1 MANSDKN
8 ILITPHVGGITQPN
22 IVFTGQGNDPI
33 TLRVLDGATGTGLT
47 AGGALSFEG
56 SAGQLFS
63 IVNRLGTGSIFSVN
77 DISGIPSID
86 VDASGR
92 IVFAGFT
99 GNVGIGAT
107 LPAEKLDVIGNLRVS
122 GNYIGNVVRSVN
134 GLTAAVG
141 LSAGSNITITT
152 SGNTLTIAS
161 SASGGISGPYVSSV
175 NGFTGDVAGVAFTGT
190 ANTFT
195 QLQSFTVGTSSAAYI
210 LGVGGITSSA
220 SGITLESSING
231 EVLFIDSGTTT
242 TITVPTGLPVGY
254 SLTIIQLGTGA
265 VGITSNAGVTL
276 NSYSNYKNLAGQH
289 ASASLL
295 SYATDVFNLS
305 GALL

>member
-8 ILITPHVGGITQPN
+8 ILITPHVGGVTQPN

-122 GNYIGNVVRSVN
+122 GNYIGTVVRSVN
-134 GLTAAVG
+134 GITAAVG

-161 SASGGISGPYVSSV
+161 TASGGGISGPYVISV
-175 NGFTGDVAGVAFTGT
+175 NGITGT
-190 ANTFT
+190 
-195 QLQSFTVGTSSAAYI
+195 VGLSA
-210 LGVGGITSSA
+210 G
-220 SGITLESSING
+220 SGITFS
-231 EVLFIDSGTTT
+231 VSGSTLAIITTST
-242 TITVPTGLPVGY
+242 LREEPF
-254 SLTIIQLGTGA
+254 QL
-265 VGITSNAGVTL
+265 VWFLGV
-276 NSYSNYKNLAGQH
+276 
-289 ASASLL
+289 
-295 SYATDVFNLS
+295 
-305 GALL
+305 

>member
-8 ILITPHVGGITQPN
+8 ILITPHVGGVTQPN

-33 TLRVLDGATGTGLT
+33 TVRVLDGATGTGLT

-107 LPAEKLDVIGNLRVS
+107 LPAEKLDVFGNLRVS
-122 GNYIGNVVRSVN
+122 GNYIGTVVRSVN
-134 GLTAAVG
+134 GITAAVG
-141 LSAGSNITITT
+141 LSAGTNITITS

-161 SASGGISGPYVSSV
+161 SSSGSGDDP
-175 NGFTGDVAGVAFTGT
+175 F
-190 ANTFT
+190 
-195 QLQSFTVGTSSAAYI
+195 QLVWF
-210 LGVGGITSSA
+210 LGV
-220 SGITLESSING
+220 
-231 EVLFIDSGTTT
+231 
-242 TITVPTGLPVGY
+242 
-254 SLTIIQLGTGA
+254 
-265 VGITSNAGVTL
+265 
-276 NSYSNYKNLAGQH
+276 
-289 ASASLL
+289 
-295 SYATDVFNLS
+295 
-305 GALL
+305 

>member
-8 ILITPHVGGITQPN
+8 ILITPHVGGVTQPN

-99 GNVGIGAT
+99 GNVGIGT
-107 LPAEKLDVIGNLRVS
+107 SNPSQKLDVVGNGEFTGELFVTSNLIRV
-122 GNYIGNVVRSVN
+122 
-134 GLTAAVG
+134 A
-141 LSAGSNITITT
+141 
-152 SGNTLTIAS
+152 TIARHW
-161 SASGGISGPYVSSV
+161 
-175 NGFTGDVAGVAFTGT
+175 
-190 ANTFT
+190 
-195 QLQSFTVGTSSAAYI
+195 
-210 LGVGGITSSA
+210 
-220 SGITLESSING
+220 
-231 EVLFIDSGTTT
+231 FI
-242 TITVPTGLPVGY
+242 
-254 SLTIIQLGTGA
+254 
-265 VGITSNAGVTL
+265 
-276 NSYSNYKNLAGQH
+276 
-289 ASASLL
+289 
-295 SYATDVFNLS
+295 
-305 GALL
+305 